1 MVATRTKTAPARKA
15 PKPATGRAGLTLR
28 INGQNY
34 KVVPIRDQDFGAI
47 RAFRLTK
54 PDGEFHDVS
63 HQVYGHDCSCGDFVF
78 RRDGIDESG
87 CKHIK
92 AAVAVGL
99 LDARGGVR

>member
-1 MVATRTKTAPARKA
+1 MVARTKTAPRKVI
-15 PKPATGRAGLTLR
+15 KPVTGRCGLTIR
-28 INGQNY
+28 INGERY
-34 KVVPIRDQDFGAI
+34 KVAPIRDECFGTI
-47 RAFRLTK
+47 RAFRFTK
-54 PDGEFHDVS
+54 PDGDFHDVS

-99 LDARGGVR
+99 LDARGGSR